1 MSEKRPPRFTAV
13 DAMWRKFMAL
23 AVEDEQALRVA
34 ATDHLLSRFREANH
48 FLKLIAHGLG
58 SYLDAKRATFG
69 GVYSPLHLGRLWVH
83 ECCRVYGHRLG
94 GEADRQGSAP
104 LQARPRGLYIALPSE
119 ASSALWVRHG
129 VELVCSCDD

>member
-1 MSEKRPPRFTAV
+1 
-13 DAMWRKFMAL
+13 MAL

-48 FLKLIAHGLG
+48 FLKLIAHGVG
-58 SYLDAKRATFG
+58 SYLDSKRATFG

-104 LQARPRGLYIALPSE
+104 LQGRPRGLYIALPSE